1 MTRVIPFTTS
11 ERPSDAPNE
20 TKDDEVVNEP
30 VIVSAPVVGGELR
43 VARWGRGDSVVVA
56 VHGITA
62 SHVAWRAVAQHL
74 TGITVLA
81 PDLRGRGGSA
91 HLSGPYG
98 IAAHARDVLAV
109 LDHLGVEKAVAV
121 GHSMGAHVVA
131 ELGATRPERV
141 TRLVLVDGGLPVPLP
156 PGANPDE
163 LLESTLGPALARLRR
178 TFVSRDEYFSFW
190 RAHPAFGET
199 GCWNAH
205 VEAYLDYDL
214 TGSPPALASRV
225 SEAAVLAD
233 GRDLLVNDSLRAH
246 LFDVACP
253 VLLLRAPRGLLNQSS
268 PQVAD
273 RVVDE
278 WRSILPGLAEEM
290 VPDTNHYTLLL
301 GDEGSNRIA
310 QRILEGTFTEET
322 VSKPLNQPFR

>member
-1 MTRVIPFTTS
+1 M
-11 ERPSDAPNE
+11 
-20 TKDDEVVNEP
+20 KDGEFVSEP
-30 VIVSAPVVGGELR
+30 VLGSVPVGGGELR
-43 VARWGRGDSVVVA
+43 VASWGSGGPLVVA

-74 TGITVLA
+74 NGVTLLA

-91 HLSGPYG
+91 QVSAPYG

-109 LDHLGVEKAVAV
+109 LDHLGVREALAV

-131 ELGATRPERV
+131 ELAANHPERV
-141 TRLVLVDGGLPVPLP
+141 TGLILVDGGLPVRLP
-156 PGANPDE
+156 SGADPDE

-178 TFVSRDEYFSFW
+178 TFASRDEYFSFW

-205 VEAYLDYDL
+205 IEAYLDYDL
-214 TGSPPALASRV
+214 EGAPPELKSRV
-225 SEAAVLAD
+225 SEAAVRAD
-233 GRDLLVNDSLRAH
+233 GRDLLINDSLRAH
-246 LFDVACP
+246 LSHVARP
-253 VLLLRAPRGLLNQSS
+253 VLLLRAPRGLLNQPS

-273 RVVDE
+273 SAVDE
-278 WRSILPGLAEEM
+278 WRSILPELTEET

-301 GDEGSNRIA
+301 GDEGASRIA
-310 QRILEGTFTEET
+310 ERILERGGAG
-322 VSKPLNQPFR
+322 PL

>member
-1 MTRVIPFTTS
+1 M
-11 ERPSDAPNE
+11 
-20 TKDDEVVNEP
+20 DEA
-30 VIVSAPVVGGELR
+30 APVRVPVAGGELR
-43 VARWGRGDSVVVA
+43 VARWGSGDPVVVA

-62 SHVAWRAVAQHL
+62 SHVAWHAVVQHL
-74 TGITVLA
+74 DGVTVLA

-91 HLSGPYG
+91 HLSAPYG

-109 LDHLGVEKAVAV
+109 LDHMGVEKAVAV

-131 ELGATRPERV
+131 ELAATRPERV
-141 TRLVLVDGGLPVPLP
+141 TRLVLVDGGLPVALP
-156 PGANPDE
+156 PGADPDE

-205 VEAYLDYDL
+205 IESYLDYDL
-214 TGSPPALASRV
+214 AGSPPELRSKV

-233 GRDLLVNDSLRAH
+233 GRDLLTGDSLRAH
-246 LFDVACP
+246 MFEVACP

-268 PQVAD
+268 PQVPD
-273 RVVDE
+273 RAVDE
-278 WRSILPGLAEEM
+278 WRAVLPDLTEEM
-290 VPDTNHYTLLL
+290 VADTNHYTLLL
-301 GDEGSNRIA
+301 GDKGADRIA
-310 QRILEGTFTEET
+310 QRILESGGEGTFGEKSGSERPQP
-322 VSKPLNQPFR
+322 PLR

>member
-1 MTRVIPFTTS
+1 
-11 ERPSDAPNE
+11 
-20 TKDDEVVNEP
+20 VNQP
-30 VIVSAPVVGGELR
+30 VIVGVPVAGGELR
-43 VARWGRGDSVVVA
+43 VARWGSGGPVAVA

-62 SHVAWRAVAQHL
+62 SHVAWRAVAQNL
-74 TGITVLA
+74 EGITVLA

-91 HLSGPYG
+91 HLSAPYG
-98 IAAHARDVLAV
+98 IAAHARDVATV
-109 LDHLGVEKAVAV
+109 LDHMGVEKAVAV

-131 ELGATRPERV
+131 ELAALRPERV

-156 PGANPDE
+156 PGADPDE
-163 LLESTLGPALARLRR
+163 LLEAVLGPALARLRR

-190 RAHPAFGET
+190 RAHPAFAET

-214 TGSPPALASRV
+214 AGSPPELVSRV

-233 GRDLLVNDSLRAH
+233 GRDLLVNDSLRDH
-246 LFDVACP
+246 LGDVACP
-253 VLLLRAPRGLLNQSS
+253 VLLVRAPRGLLNQSS

-273 RVVDE
+273 RAVDE
-278 WRSILPGLAEEM
+278 WRSILPELTDEM

-301 GDEGSNRIA
+301 GEEGSNHIA
-310 QRILEGTFTEET
+310 HRILDATLREESRS
-322 VSKPLNQPFR
+322 VPPEQRFR

>member
-1 MTRVIPFTTS
+1 M
-11 ERPSDAPNE
+11 
-20 TKDDEVVNEP
+20 NEP
-30 VIVSAPVVGGELR
+30 VMVGVPVVGGELR
-43 VARWGRGDSVVVA
+43 VARWGSGGPVVVA

-74 TGITVLA
+74 DGITVLA

-91 HLSGPYG
+91 HLSTPYG
-98 IAAHARDVLAV
+98 IASHARDVVSV

-131 ELGATRPERV
+131 ELAAIRPERV

-156 PGANPDE
+156 PGADPDE
-163 LLESTLGPALARLRR
+163 LLEAVLGPALARLRR
-178 TFVSRDEYFSFW
+178 TFISREEYFSFW
-190 RAHPAFGET
+190 RGHPAFAET

-214 TGSPPALASRV
+214 AGSRPELTSRV

-233 GRDLLVNDSLRAH
+233 GRDLLVDDSLRDH
-246 LFDVACP
+246 LIEVACP

-278 WRSILPGLAEEM
+278 WRSILPELTDEM

-301 GDEGSNRIA
+301 GDRGSKRIA
-310 QRILEGTFTEET
+310 QRILEGTSTEET
-322 VSKPLNQPFR
+322 GSRPPHQSFR